1 MMKELVSCA
10 EFFQHL
16 YYVVCCIVV
25 LYCCIVLAF
34 GDISYQKSADFWF
47 GLRLQNASKDENPT
61 DKKVKAINHTVTRM
75 LVITFEAEDKLFQEC
90 KCVVKFLRNHFLWL
104 Y

>member
-16 YYVVCCIVV
+16 YYVVCCIV
-25 LYCCIVLAF
+25 VLAF

-61 DKKVKAINHTVTRM
+61 DRKVKAINHTVTRM